1 MRKILIIRLSI
12 LILVLFFSISCVRR
26 NNAEFKPIKNS
37 MEYNQL
43 TLEEREVIIN
53 KATERPFTGKYLHN
67 KEKGTYLCK
76 QCNAPLY
83 HSEDK
88 FESHCGWPSFDD
100 EIQGAVK
107 RVPDEDGR
115 RTEIVC
121 ANCGGHLGHVFLGEG
136 LTLKNTRHCVNS
148 ISMTFVSATKK
159 DIDKETHLDTVY
171 FASGCF
177 WGTEYHFMKA
187 DGVKSTTVGYM
198 GGNTDKPTYKE
209 VCRGTTG
216 HLETVEVVFD
226 TSKTNYQQIV
236 KLFFE
241 THDFT
246 QTNGQGPDIGS
257 QYLSAIFY
265 TDNKQYEI
273 AKKIISILEEKGYD
287 VATKLVSSHGK
298 PFWKAEDYHQQYY
311 QKKGDIPYCHVYRK
325 IF

>member
-1 MRKILIIRLSI
+1 MLA
-12 LILVLFFSISCVRR
+12 LVFFFSFFSSCTQR
-26 NNAEFKPIKNS
+26 NRTKIKPIKNS

-43 TLEEREVIIN
+43 TPEEREVIIN
-53 KATERPFTGKYLHN
+53 KETERPFTGKLLNN

-83 HSEDK
+83 RSEDK

-100 EIQGAVK
+100 EIEGTVK
-107 RVPDEDGR
+107 RVPDADGR

-136 LTLKNTRHCVNS
+136 FTLKNTRHCVNS
-148 ISMTFVSATKK
+148 ISMHFVSAKK
-159 DIDKETHLDTVY
+159 EADKTPQLDTAY

-187 DGVKSTTVGYM
+187 EGVESTTVGYM
-198 GGNTDKPTYKE
+198 GGKTQEPTYKE
-209 VCRGTTG
+209 VCTGTTG
-216 HLETVEVVFD
+216 HLETVEVVFN
-226 TSKTNYQQIV
+226 TEKTDYEKMV

-265 TDNKQYEI
+265 TNNKQYEI
-273 AKKIISILEEKGYD
+273 AKKLIAILEAKGYK
-287 VATKLVSSHGK
+287 VATKLIHSEEK
-298 PFWKAEDYHQQYY
+298 PFWKAEKYHQQYY
-311 QKKGDIPYCHVYRK
+311 QKKGDTPYCHIYQK